1 MKNSNSLQELCSIH
15 SVVGDTVGVI
25 EYTKKRLQKM
35 GIKASTTPYG
45 LLVFGNLKNPHKMIT
60 AHIDEIG
67 FQVLK
72 KNDDGTF
79 MISQSGHAY
88 PSMLVNS
95 HVYVQTKKGKVSGF
109 IYPKKEL
116 GDYHVETFNDIFLDA
131 MDPESVSVGDFGSY
145 ERIYMENKERI
156 IATGLDNKI
165 SIQMIFEMIEEN
177 PELLKDNMFAF
188 VTEEETTYDCI
199 AGLSQLYPTEYA
211 FVLDMI
217 PVNQVAQKKLEV
229 YPEMGKGPALLYSM
243 HKYHLHPILK
253 AQIDGMNVDF
263 QKTFVSIDFP
273 PEPQLTQ
280 QNGVT
285 KGLNIMVPMNGWH
298 SSGYSMIKK
307 DYEEMKSLVK
317 TLIKKIR

>member
-1 MKNSNSLQELCSIH
+1 
-15 SVVGDTVGVI
+15 
-25 EYTKKRLQKM
+25 
-35 GIKASTTPYG
+35 
-45 LLVFGNLKNPHKMIT
+45 MIT

-109 IYPKKEL
+109 IYPRKEL
-116 GDYHVETFNDIFLDA
+116 GDYHAETFLDIFLDV
-131 MDPESVSVGDFGSY
+131 MNPESVAVGDYGSY
-145 ERIYMENKERI
+145 ERIFMENDDRI

-165 SIQMIFEMIEEN
+165 SIQMIFELIEKY
-177 PELLKDNMFAF
+177 PKLLKENMFAF

-199 AGLSQLYPTEYA
+199 AGLSRLYPTEYA

-217 PVNQVAQKKLEV
+217 PVNHVASAKLEI
-229 YPEMGKGPALLYSM
+229 YPEMGKGPAVLYSM
-243 HKYHLHPILK
+243 HKYHLHPRLK
-253 AQIDGMNVDF
+253 KQLDTMEQDY
-263 QKTFVSIDFP
+263 QKIFVSIDFA

-285 KGLNIMVPMNGWH
+285 KGLNIMIPMNGWH
-298 SSGYSMIKK
+298 SSGYTMYKK
-307 DYEEMKSLVK
+307 DYEGMKSFVK
-317 TLIKKIR
+317 TLIETIT